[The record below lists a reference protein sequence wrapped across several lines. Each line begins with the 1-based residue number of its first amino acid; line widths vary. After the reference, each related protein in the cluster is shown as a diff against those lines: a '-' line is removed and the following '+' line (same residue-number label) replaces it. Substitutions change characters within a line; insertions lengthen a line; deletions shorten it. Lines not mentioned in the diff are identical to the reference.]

1 MNISYNRVLY
11 ETNKMD
17 KEKNKPEDTNA
28 FSTKTFVK
36 IIVILL
42 VLAAIA
48 SASILY
54 REYKIETTDD
64 KECIVYG
71 SIQHRVAYA
80 TDYNI
85 AAWIKRNGH
94 ELGPYFNYNFCEEGE

>member
-1 MNISYNRVLY
+1 MMKPKITLVRNEEPEEEEEELEEEEQVEEI
-11 ETNKMD
+11 KPIK
-17 KEKNKPEDTNA
+17 KEKPKQVND
-28 FSTKTFVK
+28 
-36 IIVILL
+36 
-42 VLAAIA
+42 
-48 SASILY
+48 
-54 REYKIETTDD
+54 EYSSDD

-94 ELGPYFNYNFCEEGE
+94 ELGPYFDYNFCEEE